1 MTIPSTDRANWIAF
15 RCDRHGLTT
24 PEDMDSTACDQLL
37 RLGVQDSPDGAA
49 VEALAARGDDVRPP
63 SDSEPSK
70 PEDLI
75 VVWSVRGAPHVHRLR
90 DLERVR
96 AALHVVDDDDADTR
110 MAGWQKRVAG
120 HVTPARMLADV
131 SAAMDDVVTGP
142 ISKGDLSTEVS
153 RRLPDETFW
162 CETCKAQHVPD
173 ITFRLAALQ
182 ARLYVV
188 RTNPTVLAPW
198 PQAARTGAV
207 NADEARAGLARA
219 FLRVQG
225 PTSLTL
231 LTTWLGAGRHS
242 MDAAWANVGDVQP
255 VTVAGRRYSVLADN
269 LDAYLSADPAG
280 HGWAALVPGKDPYL
294 QAADKHLLVPGS
306 EDRRRVWRPVQ
317 WPGAL
322 LVDGEVAG
330 TWRSRTH
337 ADGITVI
344 VTPFEPAAK
353 ATLAQVEVAAM
364 RLTAVRGLERVEV
377 DWI

>member
-1 MTIPSTDRANWIAF
+1 M
-15 RCDRHGLTT
+15 
-24 PEDMDSTACDQLL
+24 
-37 RLGVQDSPDGAA
+37 
-49 VEALAARGDDVRPP
+49 
-63 SDSEPSK
+63 
-70 PEDLI
+70 
-75 VVWSVRGAPHVHRLR
+75 
-90 DLERVR
+90 
-96 AALHVVDDDDADTR
+96 VDDDDADTR

-142 ISKGDLSTEVS
+142 ISKGDLSTEVA

-225 PTSLTL
+225 PTSLRL

-242 MDAAWANVGDVQP
+242 MDAGGQMSATCNRSRG
-255 VTVAGRRYSVLADN
+255 GSSLYVLADN
-269 LDAYLSADPAG
+269 LDAYLSAGADG
-280 HGWAALVPGKDPYL
+280 HGWAALVPGKDRI
-294 QAADKHLLVPGS
+294 S
-306 EDRRRVWRPVQ
+306 RPRTSTSWYRAPRIAGESGVRCSGRARCWSTAK
-317 WPGAL
+317 WPGRGDLAL
-322 LVDGEVAG
+322 
-330 TWRSRTH
+330 TRT
-337 ADGITVI
+337 AS
-344 VTPFEPAAK
+344 P
-353 ATLAQVEVAAM
+353 
-364 RLTAVRGLERVEV
+364 
-377 DWI
+377 